1 MLTMHSTL
9 DFVSIMLG
17 FMAFFMAWQG
27 GIANNN
33 YKIKITGLAILTTS
47 VLDLV
52 RLITYTGVL
61 PLNINS
67 PDYSWV
73 IYWIAARLILACTF
87 LYAVY
92 LPSGSFSDNCKIFIY
107 TSMLIISGIAINAVL
122 QGDNWKFIC
131 IDRYDHPLVYWS
143 ISITIALEFITIY
156 IVRRNS
162 VSYVSFPYIQLAL
175 VFDIITNLC
184 FILSVHLMSEFAVL
198 GHLFKIITYYY
209 VLRTIFDF
217 VIRSPYEHL
226 INLKE
231 QLENLASN
239 NAKLYNESEKQR
251 NLVEDILAKI
261 GAIISS
267 QLNLK
272 DTLDAIADMVAD
284 MMHARQSLITILSN
298 DQSTLQVVATYGINT
313 PPKCL
318 AISQSLCNQVINDSK
333 AQFISDLSSHP
344 EIFRPQLIF
353 SSISSSICAPLIN
366 DGQIIGFIEAYSSDI
381 NAFEQRDALL
391 LTALGHHAGA
401 AIVSAMLYEETKLRL
416 EEETFL
422 SEIAQAAAA
431 TIDTQTIMEQ
441 CTEHSVEALNA
452 DIGVGFLT
460 DNNSGCYTTVSTV
473 NFDYKLSSIEL
484 SLYPQL
490 ANIVNGLKPATAP
503 AEIFPPM
510 AELYDQNAT
519 RHIMVLPLAV
529 DHNLLGIILL
539 GWQRFI
545 TPERLKRISFAA
557 LMAQQ
562 IALGLEK
569 AHLYNQVKSMALSD
583 GLTGLANRR
592 NFDMFLKTELRR
604 ASSLKRPLSLI
615 MLDLDKFKTYN
626 DTYGHLIGD
635 KLLAQIG
642 QILHH
647 TVRSIDLPARYGGE
661 EFSIILPECSSSEAT
676 AIAEKI
682 RKTIES
688 SQFPDNFGTFS
699 ARITASLGIST
710 YEPTLIPI
718 MPDSE
723 KIIAVADK
731 ALYQAKQTGRNRV
744 VTTSVL
750 E

>member
-1 MLTMHSTL
+1 MLTIYNTSDL
-9 DFVSIMLG
+9 VSIMLG
-17 FMAFFMAWQG
+17 IMAFFMAWQG

-33 YKIKITGLAILTTS
+33 YKIKITSLAILATS
-47 VLDLV
+47 LLDLA
-52 RLITYTGVL
+52 RLMTYTEIFAL
-61 PLNINS
+61 QINS
-67 PDYSWV
+67 PDYSW
-73 IYWIAARLILACTF
+73 IAYWIAARLILACTF
-87 LYAVY
+87 LYAIC
-92 LPSGSFSDNCKIFIY
+92 LPSCFFSGNCKIFIY
-107 TSMLIISGIAINAVL
+107 TSLLLIGGIAVNAVF
-122 QGDNWKFIC
+122 GGNNWPFIN
-131 IDRYDHPLVYWS
+131 IDRYDHPFVYWS
-143 ISITIALEFITIY
+143 ISIAIAFELITLY
-156 IVRRNS
+156 ILRRNS
-162 VSYVSFPYIQLAL
+162 ANYVSRQYLQLAL
-175 VFDIITNLC
+175 LFDIITNLC
-184 FILSVHLMSEFAVL
+184 FIISIHSIIELSVPAHI
-198 GHLFKIITYYY
+198 FKIIAYYY
-209 VLRTIFDF
+209 VLRTIFDL

-226 INLKE
+226 IKLKE

-261 GAIISS
+261 GTIISS

-318 AISQSLCNQVINDSK
+318 SISQSLCNQVIDEGK

-353 SSISSSICAPLIN
+353 SSINSSICAPLLN
-366 DGQIIGFIEAYSSDI
+366 DGQIIGFIEAYSSDT
-381 NAFEQRDALL
+381 NAFSQRDALL

-422 SEIAQAAAA
+422 SKIAQAAAA

-452 DIGVGFLT
+452 DIGVGFLAVNT
-460 DNNSGCYTTVSTV
+460 SGYYTTVSTV
-473 NFDYKLSSIEL
+473 NFDYELSSFTL
-484 SLYPQL
+484 SVYPQL
-490 ANIVNGLKPATAP
+490 ANIVNSLKPATAP

-569 AHLYNQVKSMALSD
+569 AHLYNQIKSMALSD

-604 ASSLKRPLSLI
+604 AASLKRPLSLI
-615 MLDLDKFKTYN
+615 MLDLDKFKMYN
-626 DTYGHLIGD
+626 DTYGHLTGD

-661 EFSIILPECSSSEAT
+661 EFSIILPECSSAEAT
-676 AIAEKI
+676 AIAEKL
-682 RKTIES
+682 RKTIEA

-699 ARITASLGIST
+699 ARITASLGVST
-710 YEPTLIPI
+710 YEPNLIQTA
-718 MPDSE
+718 PDSE
-723 KIIAVADK
+723 KIIAIADK

-744 VTTSVL
+744 LTTSVI